1 MQFVVGFA
9 SHEHS
14 REEVLLGEAVT
25 KKDKISGKRRE
36 YLPSHPLPPPKLLT
50 LKLQAVSVVSRAEH
64 EELVPS
70 CWGQE
75 TCDNTYIFKPKGA
88 RCRLQ
93 VAPVSHRSQTSGLEI
108 HRNIVQLIKGKKKKD
123 NSLAK
128 QEWFSVD
135 PRFIVNECLDRL
147 SSTLNAFFIV
157 PVLNFALVTLEA
169 FCLGNRNMYFTCS
182 TSLFLR

>member
-50 LKLQAVSVVSRAEH
+50 LKLQAVSVVIRAEH

-93 VAPVSHRSQTSGLEI
+93 VAPVSHRSNEWLGNSQEYSTVNKRE
-108 HRNIVQLIKGKKKKD
+108 KKKD
-123 NSLAK
+123 ISLAK
-128 QEWFSVD
+128 QEWFSID